1 MEAPTTPI
9 LPRSRPLW
17 VKIMVSLLVLFA
29 LFALLLAFFPW
40 DVLRAPLN
48 RYVSDKT
55 GRHFEIT
62 RRLDVKLGR
71 TTRVIADGLVF
82 ANPSWAQDPHLVKAE
97 GGEIHVELWPL
108 LQRRIE
114 LPMIVL
120 RKPELGLQVEQDG
133 RRTWALGRDA
143 ADPANIPT
151 IGALVVDEGTAHF
164 VATHHG
170 ADIRTEFSIDRALAG
185 DEAQMPLSF
194 KANGTWQKEKFTASG
209 RTGNVLYLS
218 ESTRRPFPLRVEAV
232 AGATVL
238 KANGSVINLATLEGV
253 EAKVDIHGA
262 NLGDLYKL
270 LGVVLPETPR
280 YALSGQVTKQ
290 GAVWRVRTLQGKLGN
305 TDLAGEMAFDRSQKL
320 PLLTGKVTSK
330 SLDFDDLAPLV
341 GLPERPRSAA
351 AVPQVK
357 LAAGIAPPAKQAKR
371 VVRVAAGKVLP
382 TAQLDTARL
391 RAMNAD
397 VTYSA
402 ARITNAHQLP
412 LDSMSVRVKLN
423 EGVMLLDSMRLGVAS
438 GTVQG
443 SIRIDGKATQAIA
456 EANLDARQLELGKL
470 FPGLKIT
477 KGSFGK
483 IHGDIDLKGRG
494 NSIAQMLGSSSG
506 NVVMLMGRGEIS
518 NLLLE
523 VAGLDGAEILKFLW
537 GGDENVV
544 LRCGAVGFDVKSG
557 LMSSRA
563 LVLDTEDT
571 IIYGEGAVSLTNETL
586 DFTLRPYPKDMSIL
600 SLRSPLKVSG
610 TFLAPKTNVDKG
622 ALAGRAGVAL
632 ALGAINPLLAL
643 AATVETG
650 PGKDANCSSIL
661 REAAS
666 PNSSAKVGALA
677 KAAAQAQSES
687 AMGEP
692 ARQPSFFERLFGSPA
707 APAAPAAS
715 RPTR

>member
-1 MEAPTTPI
+1 MEVPTTPT
-9 LPRSRPLW
+9 LPRGRPLW
-17 VKIMVSLLVLFA
+17 VKIIGGLLVVTA
-29 LFALLLAFFPW
+29 LLALLLAFFPW
-40 DVLRAPLN
+40 DVLRGPLN
-48 RYVSDKT
+48 RYVSEKT
-55 GRHFEIT
+55 GRQFEIT

-71 TTRVIADGLVF
+71 TTRIIADGLVF
-82 ANPSWAQDPHLVKAE
+82 ANPSWARDPHLVKAE

-120 RKPELGLQVEQDG
+120 RKPELGLQIESDG

-164 VATHHG
+164 VATHQG
-170 ADIRTEFSIDRALAG
+170 ADIRTDFAIDQAVAG
-185 DEAQMPLSF
+185 EEAQMPLSF
-194 KANGTWQKEKFTASG
+194 KASGTWQKEKFAASG

-218 ESTRRPFPLRVEAV
+218 EATRRPFPVRVEAV
-232 AGATVL
+232 AGATIL
-238 KANGSVINLATLEGV
+238 KANGSVINLATLEGID
-253 EAKVDIHGA
+253 ARVDIQGA
-262 NLGDLYKL
+262 NLSDLYKL

-280 YALSGQVTKQ
+280 YALGGQVTKR
-290 GAVWRVRTLQGKLGN
+290 GEVWSVRTLQGKLGN
-305 TDLAGEMAFDRSQKL
+305 TDLSGEMAFDRSLNL
-320 PLLTGKVTSK
+320 PLLTGKVSSK

-351 AVPQVK
+351 ALPQVK
-357 LAAGIAPPAKQAKR
+357 LAAGVAPPAKKAKR
-371 VVRVAAGKVLP
+371 VARVAAGKVLP

-412 LDSMSVRVKLN
+412 LDRMSVHIKLK
-423 EGVMLLDSMRLGVAS
+423 EGVMLLDSMRLGVAA

-443 SIRIDGKATQAIA
+443 SIRIDGNAAQAVA

-523 VAGLDGAEILKFLW
+523 IAGLDGAEILKFLW
-537 GGDENVV
+537 GGDRNVV

-571 IIYGEGAVSLTNETL
+571 IIYGEGAVSLANETL

-610 TFLAPKTNVDKG
+610 TFVAPSTNVDKG
-622 ALAGRAGVAL
+622 ALAGRAGTAL
-632 ALGAINPLLAL
+632 ALAAINPLLAL

-650 PGKDANCSSIL
+650 PGKDANCNTIL

-666 PNSSAKVGALA
+666 PYSAAKVDALA
-677 KAAAQAQSES
+677 KAQAKAQGEA
-687 AMGEP
+687 AMGAPP
-692 ARQPSFFERLFGSPA
+692 AKPSFLERLFGRPA
-707 APAAPAAS
+707 A
-715 RPTR
+715 TR

>member
-1 MEAPTTPI
+1 MEAPTTLT
-9 LPRSRPLW
+9 LPRGRPLW
-17 VKIMVSLLVLFA
+17 LKLLAGLLVLV
-29 LFALLLAFFPW
+29 ALLALLIAFFPW
-40 DVLRAPLN
+40 DILRGPLN
-48 RYVSDKT
+48 RYVSEKT

-62 RRLDVKLGR
+62 RHLDVKLGR
-71 TTRVIADGLVF
+71 TTRVIADGLEF
-82 ANPSWAQDPHLVKAE
+82 GNPSWAQDPYLVKAE
-97 GGEIHVELWPL
+97 GGEIQVELWPL

-114 LPMIVL
+114 LPLVVL
-120 RKPELGLQVEQDG
+120 RKPQLGLQVEKDG

-143 ADPANIPT
+143 ADPANFPT
-151 IGALVVDEGTAHF
+151 IGALVVDEGSAHF
-164 VATHHG
+164 VATHQG
-170 ADIRTEFSIDRALAG
+170 ADINTAFAIDGAG
-185 DEAQMPLSF
+185 DGAQMPLSF
-194 KANGTWQKEKFTASG
+194 KASGTWQKEKFTASG
-209 RTGNVLYLS
+209 RTGDVLYLS
-218 ESTRRPFPLRVEAV
+218 EATRRPFPMRVEAV
-232 AGATVL
+232 AGATTL
-238 KANGSVINLATLEGV
+238 KANGSVTNLATLDGV
-253 EAKVDIHGA
+253 DVKVDLRGA

-280 YALSGQVTKQ
+280 YAINAQVTKQ
-290 GAVWRVRTLQGKLGN
+290 GEVWTARAVQGKLGN
-305 TDLAGEMAFDRSQKL
+305 TDVAGEMSFDRSQNL
-320 PLLTGKVTSK
+320 PMLTGKITSK

-341 GLPERPRSAA
+341 GLPEQPRSAA
-351 AVPQVK
+351 ALPQVVVAGGV
-357 LAAGIAPPAKQAKR
+357 AAPARKPAR
-371 VVRVAAGKVLP
+371 VARVAAGKVLP

-402 ARITNAHQLP
+402 ARITHARQLP
-412 LDSMSVRVKLN
+412 LESMGVRVKLK

-443 SIRIDGKATQAIA
+443 TFRVDGNSTPAIA
-456 EANLDARQLELGKL
+456 EAHLDARALELGKL

-494 NSIAQMLGSSSG
+494 ASVAQMLGTSSG

-523 VAGLDGAEILKFLW
+523 IAGLDGAEILKFLW
-537 GGDENVV
+537 GGDKNVV

-557 LMSSRA
+557 LMASRA

-571 IIYGEGAVSLTNETL
+571 IIYGDGAVSLANETL

-610 TFLAPKTNVDKG
+610 TFAAPSTSVDKG
-622 ALAGRAGVAL
+622 AVAGRAGVAL

-650 PGKDANCSSIL
+650 PGKDANCNSIL

-666 PNSSAKVGALA
+666 DYSSAKVNALA
-677 KAAAQAQSES
+677 KAQAQG
-687 AMGEP
+687 A
-692 ARQPSFFERLFGSPA
+692 AAIDTQPRKRSFLERLFGSSPEPAGQPAQSSPPA
-707 APAAPAAS
+707 A
-715 RPTR
+715 TR